1 MDLIIVEILSHA
13 KEAVAP
19 IHTTSNRKGT
29 SLFAINPNIWNNNQ
43 KSPSMSDATFSGV
56 SQF

>member
-1 MDLIIVEILSHA
+1 MIIVEILSHA